1 MKNIINKLRKYKL
14 LLLLILVILIII
26 IVITIVINSNK
37 NKTLECSKITNSI
50 DGFTINDT
58 LKVNI
63 NNNNKI
69 SEIIEDKNVQISGSY
84 ASQDKYEEI
93 ISNLFTNAY
102 TYLPDDTYK
111 ITSLDNNVSI
121 HIDTKENGVAID
133 NLTIDYND
141 PNNTSDVLMGITNS
155 LSSAEHKITIGDEVS
170 KDDEKKYL
178 EGIGYQCK

>member
-1 MKNIINKLRKYKL
+1 MQNLIKKVKKYRL
-14 LLLLILVILIII
+14 LLLLILAILIII
-26 IVITIVINSNK
+26 IVIVIIFNANK
-37 NKTLECSKITNSI
+37 NKVLECSKVTNSI

-63 NNNNKI
+63 NNNKI
-69 SEIIEDKNVQISGSY
+69 SEIVEDKNVQISGNY

-93 ISNLFTNAY
+93 ISNLFSNAY
-102 TYLPDDTYK
+102 TYLPDNNYK

-133 NLTIDYND
+133 TLTINYNNPD
-141 PNNTSDVLMGITNS
+141 NKSDVLMGITNS
-155 LSSAEHKITIGDEVS
+155 LSSAENKITIGDEIN
-170 KDDEKKYL
+170 KDEEKKYL

>member
-93 ISNLFTNAY
+93 ISNLFTNA
-102 TYLPDDTYK
+102 
-111 ITSLDNNVSI
+111 
-121 HIDTKENGVAID
+121 
-133 NLTIDYND
+133 
-141 PNNTSDVLMGITNS
+141 
-155 LSSAEHKITIGDEVS
+155 
-170 KDDEKKYL
+170 
-178 EGIGYQCK
+178 